1 QSQSCEPS
9 LPLLTHELEFLLAKL
24 RVDDVQDFK
33 RRFTVLHNHG
43 SVNIITIADTYPRR
57 YFRMLAHRRKVFPPP
72 ERLNPGPYRSDRHK
86 PIERLSILVNVFGPG
101 RSENGNPV
109 PKAINEK
116 FIRHFLPAQLTALK
130 CHLVLFVGFEY
141 PQ

>member
-1 QSQSCEPS
+1 MDDMKNLKLCFSMSDSHRPIDV
-9 LPLLTHELEFLLAKL
+9 LP
-24 RVDDVQDFK
+24 VPDPD
-33 RRFTVLHNHG
+33 
-43 SVNIITIADTYPRR
+43 PRR
-57 YFRMLAHRRKVFPPP
+57 HFGMLAHGRKVFSPP
-72 ERLNPGPYRSDRHK
+72 ERLNPSPYRSDRHK
-86 PIERLSILVNVFGPG
+86 LIERLSILVNVFGPG

-109 PKAINEK
+109 PKAIDEK